1 MTNPNA
7 VARTIDA
14 VDKVP
19 SGLNFDSI
27 TGDTA
32 GTPATGPIVTYDD
45 ATSSIVWD
53 ELEVPAGGTYSW
65 TVTATVRAGVSGTQV
80 NRFTSPGGTST
91 TNPCTDDP
99 DGECVSIA
107 VDSAELTVEKTVDGP
122 GAAFAT
128 GPFTVNVTC
137 AVGDETSST
146 RTSSSPATA
155 PRRRLP
161 SPTARPA
168 RWTRPTTAARRS
180 PASRRPPRSLITS
193 GTPTYTVD
201 VTNSY
206 YVGGLVINK
215 QLTGAGA
222 DQLGDGP
229 FVFGVECRFE
239 GKKVYDDSVTLEREG
254 KEKALTSAPISGLPI
269 GAECVITETDN
280 GGADTTPPPVNV
292 DDVQDVESTPL
303 NTVVAEFSN
312 AFSAGSIAVE
322 KELAGDEADSKKVRD
337 LEFAILVT
345 ARSTRSTSRTTRSG
359 PRCSPARRS
368 SRVATPWS

>member
-1 MTNPNA
+1 MWPRRTRSPGTPSRVGPRTATARRVCAISPPKVGITATSDPVPLLLSKELDDSVDPASIEPGDQVVYRLSVTNPNA

-45 ATSSIVWD
+45 ATSSIVWN

-137 AVGDETSST
+137 AV
-146 RTSSSPATA
+146 
-155 PRRRLP
+155 
-161 SPTARPA
+161 
-168 RWTRPTTAARRS
+168 
-180 PASRRPPRSLITS
+180 
-193 GTPTYTVD
+193 
-201 VTNSY
+201 
-206 YVGGLVINK
+206 
-215 QLTGAGA
+215 
-222 DQLGDGP
+222 
-229 FVFGVECRFE
+229 
-239 GKKVYDDSVTLEREG
+239 DD
-254 KEKALTSAPISGLPI
+254 
-269 GAECVITETDN
+269 
-280 GGADTTPPPVNV
+280 
-292 DDVQDVESTPL
+292 DDVVDKDV
-303 NTVVAEFSN
+303 
-312 AFSAGSIAVE
+312 
-322 KELAGDEADSKKVRD
+322 ELAGDGSKETV
-337 LEFAILVT
+337 AVPYG
-345 ARSTRSTSRTTRSG
+345 STCTVDETEDGGATISSI
-359 PRCSPARRS
+359 SPA
-368 SRVATPWS
+368 TPIEDHQRHADVHGRGHQLVLRGRAGHQQAAHRCGR